1 MKYYSFDN
9 SKCLRGYLHDFK
21 IVGEYGTHTRERCT
35 YCRKEMMFSKQ
46 SGRNTS
52 LRYLS
57 YHIKNALTPQHYL
70 FYLHY
75 PQYKK

>member
-9 SKCLRGYLHDFK
+9 SKCHRGHLHKFE
-21 IVGEYGTHTRERCT
+21 IVENYGSHVRERCE
-35 YCRKEMMFSKQ
+35 YCRKDIIFSTA

-57 YHIKNALTPQHYL
+57 YHIRNALTPSHNL
-70 FYLHY
+70 FKFEY
-75 PQYKK
+75 PNYKN